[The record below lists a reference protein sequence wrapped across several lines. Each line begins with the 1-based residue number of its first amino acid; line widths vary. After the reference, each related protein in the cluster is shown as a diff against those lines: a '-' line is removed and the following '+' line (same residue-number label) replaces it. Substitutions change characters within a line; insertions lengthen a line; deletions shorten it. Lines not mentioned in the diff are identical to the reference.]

1 MTQPDI
7 LGAPYTAETID
18 LGRDAEGPIV
28 ATLVHRPVDA
38 GGVDAAPQLPA
49 SAQGKDGAAQ
59 PAVLYLHGFVDYFFQ
74 KDLGDW
80 WAARGHDFYAL
91 DLRKYG
97 RSLLPGQTPF
107 YTENLDDYFEDLTA
121 AWKLITGRDGHQQ
134 VILMAHST
142 GGLIASLWAS
152 RTAPP
157 ELAALVLNS
166 PWLDHFNNPLERAFM
181 TGSVAA
187 LARLKPRAIVQ
198 KEQED
203 AYARSL
209 HAEHAGTWQ
218 FNTDW
223 KTLNFPPIYAG
234 WLAAVR
240 RAHRQLQRGLDIQA
254 PVLLLTSARSGTL
267 KNPTDRHDFDAVLN
281 VQGIR
286 RWVPALGRQV
296 TLISLPDA
304 VHDVVLSAP
313 AVRAAAYR
321 HMATWADTYLP

>member
-18 LGRDAEGPIV
+18 LGRDAEGPLV
-28 ATLVHRPVDA
+28 ATLVHRPADISGADA
-38 GGVDAAPQLPA
+38 TTHLPS
-49 SAQGKDGAAQ
+49 SAQGQDGAGK

-80 WAARGHDFYAL
+80 WAERGHDFYAL

-97 RSLLPGQTPF
+97 RSLRPGQTPN
-107 YTENLDDYFEDLTA
+107 YTENLNDYFDDLTA
-121 AWKLITGRDGHQQ
+121 AWQLITGRDGHRQ
-134 VILMAHST
+134 VILLAHST
-142 GGLIASLWAS
+142 GGLIASLWAD

-157 ELAALVLNS
+157 ELTALVLNS
-166 PWLDHFNNPLERAFM
+166 PWLDHFNNPLERALM
-181 TGSVAA
+181 TSAVTA

-198 KEQED
+198 KEQAD

-209 HAEHAGTWQ
+209 HADHAGTWQ

-254 PVLLLTSARSGTL
+254 PVLVLTSARSGTL
-267 KNPTDRHDFDAVLN
+267 KNPTDRHDFDTVLN

-286 RWVPALGRQV
+286 RWSPGLGKHV
-296 TLISLPDA
+296 TSRVIEGA
-304 VHDVVLSAP
+304 THDVFLSPEP
-313 AVRAAAYR
+313 ARTAAYR
-321 HMATWADTYLP
+321 AMGEFLDRL

>member
-28 ATLVHRPVDA
+28 ATLIHRPADA
-38 GGVDAAPQLPA
+38 GGADAAPQLPA
-49 SAQGKDGAAQ
+49 SAQGKGGAAQ

-121 AWKLITGRDGHQQ
+121 AWKLITGRDGHRQ

-157 ELAALVLNS
+157 ELAAVVLNS
-166 PWLDHFNNPLERAFM
+166 PWLDHFNNPLERTLM

-187 LARLKPRAIVQ
+187 LARFKPRAIVQ

-209 HAEHAGTWQ
+209 HAEHAGIWQ
-218 FNTDW
+218 FNTAW
-223 KTLNFPPIYAG
+223 KTLNFPPVYAG

-254 PVLLLTSARSGTL
+254 PVLLLTSARSGKL

-286 RWVPALGRQV
+286 RWGLGLGRDV
-296 TLISLPDA
+296 TSRVIDGGT
-304 VHDVVLSAP
+304 HDLVLSPEP
-313 AVRAAAYR
+313 ARTATYRAIGEFIDR
-321 HMATWADTYLP
+321 L